1 MGFLRKHADYKL
13 NTPEGSTAELIKQV
27 LEKYKDKYDVDM
39 SDVEFIEDPIPRYT
53 DGTPVGSEFK
63 LPAGGSWTKNKKIYL
78 APDLKPAM
86 SHFNIQ
92 EDEDKFRKRIIAH
105 ELGHEFYNNHANKK
119 LKKAILKEILKK
131 KFSTAYLDEV
141 PENKKDEEA
150 FAEYLADSIVEDD
163 TQPQA
168 TYQQILD
175 IYNSLPEKEQKYI
188 APRGKF
194 VDSPN
199 LVYRNVINNKGFA
212 ELYAIANGKAFI
224 TLAVRPEAQGKGLG
238 KVLLADAI
246 NAAKAN
252 KDIKS
257 IVYKA
262 DNSNTAS
269 HKLISGLT
277 SPTVSGNDFTEWE
290 LNTES

>member
-1 MGFLRKHADYKL
+1 MGFLRKHADYKP
-13 NTPEGSTAELIKQV
+13 NTSEDSTAELIKHV
-27 LEKYKDKYDVDM
+27 LEKYKDKYGVDM
-39 SDVEFIEDPIPRYT
+39 SDVEFIEDPIPKYT
-53 DGTPVGSEFK
+53 DGTPVGPEFK

-78 APDLKPAM
+78 APDLKPAIAQ
-86 SHFNIQ
+86 FNVQ

-119 LKKAILKEILKK
+119 LKKAIFKEILKK
-131 KFSTAYLDEV
+131 KFSTAYLDKV
-141 PENKKDEEA
+141 PENKKEEEA
-150 FAEYLADSIVEDD
+150 FAEYLANSIVEDD
-163 TQPQA
+163 T
-168 TYQQILD
+168 YQQVLD

-199 LVYRNVINNKGFA
+199 LVYRNVIDNKGFA
-212 ELYAIANGKAFI
+212 ELYNIANGKAFI

-238 KVLLADAI
+238 KALLADAI
-246 NAAKAN
+246 RAAKAN
-252 KDIKS
+252 KDIKA

-262 DNSNTAS
+262 DNNNTAS
-269 HKLISGLT
+269 QNLINKLT
-277 SPTVSGNDFTEWE
+277 SPTVFGNDFTEWE

>member
-1 MGFLRKHADYKL
+1 MGFLRKHADYKATAL
-13 NTPEGSTAELIKQV
+13 EDSTAELIKQV

-53 DGTPVGSEFK
+53 DGTPVGPEFK

-86 SHFNIQ
+86 SQFDVQ

-105 ELGHEFYNNHANKK
+105 ELGHELYNNHANKK
-119 LKKAILKEILKK
+119 LKRAILKEILKK
-131 KFSTAYLDEV
+131 KFSTAYLDKV
-141 PENKKDEEA
+141 PEDKKDEEA

-163 TQPQA
+163 T
-168 TYQQILD
+168 YQQVLD

-199 LVYRNVINNKGFA
+199 LVYRKVMDNKGFA
-212 ELYAIANGKAFI
+212 ELYDMANGKAFI

-238 KVLLADAI
+238 KALLVDAI
-246 NAAKAN
+246 RAAKAN

>member
-1 MGFLRKHADYKL
+1 MGFLRKHADYKA
-13 NTPEGSTAELIKQV
+13 NASEDSTAELIRHV
-27 LEKYKDKYDVDM
+27 LKKYKDKYGVDM
-39 SDVEFIEDPIPRYT
+39 ADVEFIEDPVPRYT

-86 SHFNIQ
+86 AQFDVQ

-105 ELGHEFYNNHANKK
+105 ELGHELYNNYANKK
-119 LKKAILKEILKK
+119 LKKAIFKEILKK
-131 KFSTAYLDEV
+131 KFSTAYLDKV
-141 PENKKDEEA
+141 PENKKEEEA
-150 FAEYLADSIVEDD
+150 FAEYLADSIMEDD
-163 TQPQA
+163 T
-168 TYQQILD
+168 YQQVLD

-199 LVYRNVINNKGFA
+199 LVYRKVMDNKGFA
-212 ELYAIANGKAFI
+212 ELYDIANGKAFI
-224 TLAVRPEAQGKGLG
+224 TLAVRPEAQGKGIG
-238 KVLLADAI
+238 KALLEDAI
-246 NAAKAN
+246 RAAKAN

-269 HKLISGLT
+269 HKLINRLA
-277 SPTVSGNDFTEWE
+277 SPTALGNDFTECE

>member
-1 MGFLRKHADYKL
+1 MGFLRKHADHKL
-13 NTPEGSTAELIKQV
+13 NTPKDSTAELVKYI
-27 LEKYKDKYDVDM
+27 LEKYKDKYNVDM

-86 SHFNIQ
+86 AQFNVQ

-105 ELGHEFYNNHANKK
+105 ELGHEFYNNHADKK
-119 LKKAILKEILKK
+119 LKKAIFKEILKK

-141 PENKKDEEA
+141 PEDKKEEEA

-163 TQPQA
+163 T
-168 TYQQILD
+168 YQQVLD
-175 IYNSLPEKEQKYI
+175 IYNSLPENEQKYI

-199 LVYRNVINNKGFA
+199 LVYRNVVDNKGFA
-212 ELYAIANGKAFI
+212 ELYDIANGKAFI

-238 KVLLADAI
+238 KALLADAI
-246 NAAKAN
+246 RAAKAN

-269 HKLISGLT
+269 HKLINGLT

-290 LNTES
+290 LDTES

>member
-1 MGFLRKHADYKL
+1 
-13 NTPEGSTAELIKQV
+13 
-27 LEKYKDKYDVDM
+27 M
-39 SDVEFIEDPIPRYT
+39 S
-53 DGTPVGSEFK
+53 
-63 LPAGGSWTKNKKIYL
+63 N
-78 APDLKPAM
+78 
-86 SHFNIQ
+86 FNIQ

-131 KFSTAYLDEV
+131 KFSSAYLDEV

-150 FAEYLADSIVEDD
+150 FAEYLANSIVEDD
-163 TQPQA
+163 T
-168 TYQQILD
+168 YQQVLD
-175 IYNSLPEKEQKYI
+175 IYNSLPEKEQNYV

-199 LVYRNVINNKGFA
+199 LVYRKVMDNKGFA
-212 ELYAIANGKAFI
+212 ELYNMANGKAFI

-238 KVLLADAI
+238 KALLADAI
-246 NAAKAN
+246 RAAKAN

-269 HKLISGLT
+269 HKLINRLT
-277 SPTVSGNDFTEWE
+277 SPTVAGNDFTEWE